1 MLFHYNGALN
11 EWLAPFGLEK
21 IDWLKSE
28 YAYIVIVVLF
38 LWKNLGYN
46 MILFMAALSNIP
58 GDLIE
63 VARLEHANKWQI
75 FWHIKLRFMSSTILF
90 VTIMSLINSFK
101 VFREVYLMTGGYPY
115 DSLYLLQHYMNN
127 MFDKLDYQNL
137 SAAAVLMSL
146 VMIVIIGIMFIVE
159 NYYGR
164 DVEG

>member
-1 MLFHYNGALN
+1 ML
-11 EWLAPFGLEK
+11 
-21 IDWLKSE
+21 
-28 YAYIVIVVLF
+28 
-38 LWKNLGYN
+38 
-46 MILFMAALSNIP
+46 
-58 GDLIE
+58 
-63 VARLEHANKWQI
+63 
-75 FWHIKLRFMSSTILF
+75 SS
-90 VTIMSLINSFK
+90 SQ
-101 VFREVYLMTGGYPY
+101 VYLMTGGYPY

>member
-1 MLFHYNGALN
+1 
-11 EWLAPFGLEK
+11 
-21 IDWLKSE
+21 
-28 YAYIVIVVLF
+28 
-38 LWKNLGYN
+38 
-46 MILFMAALSNIP
+46 MAALSNIP
-58 GDLIE
+58 GELIE
-63 VARLEHANKWQI
+63 VARLENANKLQI
-75 FWHIKLRFMSSTILF
+75 FWHIKLRFMSSTVLF

-127 MFDKLDYQNL
+127 MFEKLNYQNL

-146 VMIVIIGIMFIVE
+146 VMIVIIGIMFTIE